1 MDSTHGKANSW
12 HTDVTFVDRIPA
24 ISLLRA
30 VQLPTHRGTTVWA
43 NTVLGYETLRP
54 ALKALVER
62 LWAVHTNLYDYV
74 AGPTSQAGSACVR
87 TVRLT
92 DRDLPAGRPRRHGLS
107 VRTASSATVRRR
119 RRRPRPARRGC
130 RSR

>member
-1 MDSTHGKANSW
+1 M
-12 HTDVTFVDRIPA
+12 
-24 ISLLRA
+24 
-30 VQLPTHRGTTVWA
+30 QLPTHRGTTVWA

-74 AGPTSQAGSACVR
+74 AGPTSQAESAWVR

-92 DRDLPAGRPRRHGLS
+92 DRALTEARPSRVECQDRQLRH
-107 VRTASSATVRRR
+107 TAA
-119 RRRPRPARRGC
+119 
-130 RSR
+130 